1 MKKILPIIIAAVLS
15 LSGCGT
21 ENKNTAETTSPETSS
36 AEVTEETA
44 MREIDPNKPVVALTF
59 DDGPNTVTTVQVLNK
74 LEEYGVT
81 ASFFLVGTNITDET
95 KDVIKR
101 AYDMGC
107 EIDNHSKTHSYMN
120 QMTADEI
127 KEEISYVDDKLVE
140 IIGKPAPFFRPPYIA
155 VNDTM
160 YQNIDKPFICGYGCD
175 DWDIKVS
182 IDERTDRTLEQV
194 RDGAIILLHDSNGN
208 FQTVAAL
215 DKIIPALQE
224 QGYQFVTVTELFN
237 VKGIEISGDDTN
249 LYSLVQSSSE
259 QN

>member
-1 MKKILPIIIAAVLS
+1 MLIAAVLS

-21 ENKNTAETTSPETSS
+21 ANISTAETASSETSS
-36 AEVTEETA
+36 AEVTEETT
-44 MREIDPNKPVVALTF
+44 MREIDPDKPVVALTF

-95 KDVIKR
+95 KDIVKR

-107 EIDNHSKTHSYMN
+107 EIDSHSKTHSYMN

-127 KEEISYVDDKLVE
+127 KEEISYVDDKLME

-160 YQNIDKPFICGYGCD
+160 YQNIDKPFICGFGCN
-175 DWDIKVS
+175 DWDPKVT
-182 IDERTDRTLEQV
+182 IDERTERTLEQV
-194 RDGAIILLHDSNGN
+194 QDGAIILLHDSYNN
-208 FQTVAAL
+208 FQTVSAL

-224 QGYQFVTVTELFN
+224 QRYRFVTVTELFN
-237 VKGIEISGDDTN
+237 VKGVEISGDDTN
-249 LYSLVQSSSE
+249 LYSLVQSSPE
-259 QN
+259 Q

>member
-1 MKKILPIIIAAVLS
+1 MIIAAVLS

-21 ENKNTAETTSPETSS
+21 ANISTAETASSETSS
-36 AEVTEETA
+36 AKVTEETT
-44 MREIDPNKPVVALTF
+44 MREIDPNKPVIALTF

-95 KDVIKR
+95 KDIVKR
-101 AYDMGC
+101 AYDIGC
-107 EIDNHSKTHSYMN
+107 EIDSHSKTHSYMN

-127 KEEISYVDDKLVE
+127 KEEISYVDDKLME

-160 YQNIDKPFICGYGCD
+160 YQNIDKPFICGFGCD
-175 DWDIKVS
+175 DWDPKVT
-182 IDERTDRTLEQV
+182 IDERTERTLEQV
-194 RDGAIILLHDSNGN
+194 QDGAIILLHDSYNN

-215 DKIIPALQE
+215 DKIISALQE

-237 VKGIEISGDDTN
+237 VKGVEISGDDTN
-249 LYSLVQSSSE
+249 LYSLVQSSPE
-259 QN
+259 Q

>member
-1 MKKILPIIIAAVLS
+1 MKKIFPMLIAAVLS

-21 ENKNTAETTSPETSS
+21 ANISTAETASSETSS
-36 AEVTEETA
+36 AEVTEETT
-44 MREIDPNKPVVALTF
+44 MREIDPDKPVVALTF

-95 KDVIKR
+95 KDIVKR

-107 EIDNHSKTHSYMN
+107 EIDSHSKTHSYMN

-127 KEEISYVDDKLVE
+127 KEEISYVDDRLME

-160 YQNIDKPFICGYGCD
+160 YQNIDKPFICGFGCD
-175 DWDIKVS
+175 DWDPKVT
-182 IDERTDRTLEQV
+182 IDERTERTLEQV
-194 RDGAIILLHDSNGN
+194 QDGAIILLHDSYNN

-224 QGYQFVTVTELFN
+224 QGYRFVTVTELFN
-237 VKGIEISGDDTN
+237 VKGVEISGDDTN
-249 LYSLVQSSSE
+249 LYSLVQSSPE
-259 QN
+259 Q

>member
-1 MKKILPIIIAAVLS
+1 MKKIFPMLIAAALS

-21 ENKNTAETTSPETSS
+21 ANISTAETASSETSS
-36 AEVTEETA
+36 AEVTEETT
-44 MREIDPNKPVVALTF
+44 MREIDPDKPVVALTF

-95 KDVIKR
+95 KDIVKR

-107 EIDNHSKTHSYMN
+107 EIDSHSKTHSYMN

-127 KEEISYVDDKLVE
+127 KEEISYVDDKLME

-160 YQNIDKPFICGYGCD
+160 YQNIDKPFICGFGCD
-175 DWDIKVS
+175 DWDPKVT
-182 IDERTDRTLEQV
+182 IDERTERTLEQV
-194 RDGAIILLHDSNGN
+194 QDGAIILLHDSYNN

-237 VKGIEISGDDTN
+237 VKGVEISGDDTN
-249 LYSLVQSSSE
+249 LYSLVQSSPE
-259 QN
+259 Q

>member
-1 MKKILPIIIAAVLS
+1 MKKIFPMIIVAVLS

-21 ENKNTAETTSPETSS
+21 ANISTAETASSETSS
-36 AEVTEETA
+36 AEVTEETT
-44 MREIDPNKPVVALTF
+44 MREIDPDKPVVALTF

-95 KDVIKR
+95 KDIVKR
-101 AYDMGC
+101 AYDMVC
-107 EIDNHSKTHSYMN
+107 EIDSHSKTHSYMN

-127 KEEISYVDDKLVE
+127 KEEISYVDDKLME

-160 YQNIDKPFICGYGCD
+160 YQNIDKPFICGFGCD
-175 DWDIKVS
+175 DWDPKVT
-182 IDERTDRTLEQV
+182 IDERTERTLEQV
-194 RDGAIILLHDSNGN
+194 QDGAIILLHDSYNN

-237 VKGIEISGDDTN
+237 VKGVEISGDDTN
-249 LYSLVQSSSE
+249 LYSLVQSSPE
-259 QN
+259 Q

>member
-1 MKKILPIIIAAVLS
+1 MKKIFPMIIAAVLS

-21 ENKNTAETTSPETSS
+21 ANISTAETASSETSS
-36 AEVTEETA
+36 AEVTEETT
-44 MREIDPNKPVVALTF
+44 MREIDPDKPVVALTF

-95 KDVIKR
+95 KDIVKR

-107 EIDNHSKTHSYMN
+107 EIDSHSKTHSYMN

-127 KEEISYVDDKLVE
+127 KEEISYVDDKLME

-160 YQNIDKPFICGYGCD
+160 YQNIDKPFICGFGCD
-175 DWDIKVS
+175 DWDPKVT
-182 IDERTDRTLEQV
+182 IDERTERTLEQV
-194 RDGAIILLHDSNGN
+194 QDGAIILLHDSYNN

-224 QGYQFVTVTELFN
+224 QGYRFVTVTELFN
-237 VKGIEISGDDTN
+237 VKGVEISGDDTN

-259 QN
+259 Q

>member
-1 MKKILPIIIAAVLS
+1 MKKIFPMLIAAVLS

-21 ENKNTAETTSPETSS
+21 ANISTAETASSETSS
-36 AEVTEETA
+36 AEVTEETT
-44 MREIDPNKPVVALTF
+44 MREIDPDKPVVALTF

-95 KDVIKR
+95 KDIVKR

-107 EIDNHSKTHSYMN
+107 EIDSHSKTHSYMN

-127 KEEISYVDDKLVE
+127 KEEISYVDDKLME

-160 YQNIDKPFICGYGCD
+160 YQNIDKPFICGFGCD
-175 DWDIKVS
+175 DWDPKVT
-182 IDERTDRTLEQV
+182 IDERTERTLEQV
-194 RDGAIILLHDSNGN
+194 QDGAIILLHDSYNN

-237 VKGIEISGDDTN
+237 VKGVEVSGDDTN
-249 LYSLVQSSSE
+249 LYSLVQSSPE
-259 QN
+259 Q

>member
-1 MKKILPIIIAAVLS
+1 MKKIFPMIIAAVLS

-21 ENKNTAETTSPETSS
+21 ANISTAETASSETSS
-36 AEVTEETA
+36 AEVTEETT
-44 MREIDPNKPVVALTF
+44 MREIDPDKPVVALTF

-95 KDVIKR
+95 KDIVKR

-107 EIDNHSKTHSYMN
+107 EIDSHSKTHSYMN

-127 KEEISYVDDKLVE
+127 KEEISYVDDKLME

-160 YQNIDKPFICGYGCD
+160 YQNIDKPFICGFGCD
-175 DWDIKVS
+175 DWDPKVT
-182 IDERTDRTLEQV
+182 IDERTERTLEQV
-194 RDGAIILLHDSNGN
+194 QDGAIILLHDSYNN

-224 QGYQFVTVTELFN
+224 QGYLFVTVTELFN
-237 VKGIEISGDDTN
+237 VKGVEISGDDTN
-249 LYSLVQSSSE
+249 LYSLVQSSPE
-259 QN
+259 Q

>member
-1 MKKILPIIIAAVLS
+1 MKKIFPMIAAAVLS

-21 ENKNTAETTSPETSS
+21 ANENTAETTSPETSS

-140 IIGKPAPFFRPPYIA
+140 MIGKPAPFFRPPYIA

-175 DWDIKVS
+175 DWDPKVT
-182 IDERTDRTLEQV
+182 IDERVERTLDQIQ
-194 RDGAIILLHDSNGN
+194 DGAIILLHDSNGN

-215 DKIIPALQE
+215 DRIIPALQE

>member
-1 MKKILPIIIAAVLS
+1 MKKIFPMLIAAVLS

-21 ENKNTAETTSPETSS
+21 ANISTAETASSETSS
-36 AEVTEETA
+36 AEVTEETT
-44 MREIDPNKPVVALTF
+44 MREIDPDKPVVALTF
-59 DDGPNTVTTVQVLNK
+59 DDGPNTLTTVQVLNK
-74 LEEYGVT
+74 LEKYGVT

-95 KDVIKR
+95 KDIVKR

-107 EIDNHSKTHSYMN
+107 EIDSHSKTHSYMN

-127 KEEISYVDDKLVE
+127 KEEISYVDDKLME

-160 YQNIDKPFICGYGCD
+160 YQNIDKPFICGFGCD
-175 DWDIKVS
+175 DWDPKVT
-182 IDERTDRTLEQV
+182 IDERTERTLEQV
-194 RDGAIILLHDSNGN
+194 QDGAIILLHDSYNN

-237 VKGIEISGDDTN
+237 VKGVEISGDDTN
-249 LYSLVQSSSE
+249 LYSLVQSSPE
-259 QN
+259 Q

>member
-1 MKKILPIIIAAVLS
+1 MKKIFPMLIAAALS

-21 ENKNTAETTSPETSS
+21 ANISTAETASSETSS
-36 AEVTEETA
+36 AEITEETT
-44 MREIDPNKPVVALTF
+44 MREIDPDKPVVALTF

-95 KDVIKR
+95 KDIVKR

-107 EIDNHSKTHSYMN
+107 EIDSHSKTHSYMN

-127 KEEISYVDDKLVE
+127 KEEISYVDDKLME

-160 YQNIDKPFICGYGCD
+160 YQNIDKPFICGFGCD
-175 DWDIKVS
+175 DWDPKVT
-182 IDERTDRTLEQV
+182 IDERTERTLEQV
-194 RDGAIILLHDSNGN
+194 QDGAIILLHDSYNN

-237 VKGIEISGDDTN
+237 VKGVEISGDDTN
-249 LYSLVQSSSE
+249 LYSLVQSSPE
-259 QN
+259 Q

>member
-1 MKKILPIIIAAVLS
+1 MKKIFPMIIAAVLS

-21 ENKNTAETTSPETSS
+21 ANISTAETASSETSS
-36 AEVTEETA
+36 AEVTEETT
-44 MREIDPNKPVVALTF
+44 MREIDPDKPVVALTF

-95 KDVIKR
+95 KDIVKR

-107 EIDNHSKTHSYMN
+107 EIDSHSKTHSYMN

-127 KEEISYVDDKLVE
+127 KEEISYVDDKLME

-160 YQNIDKPFICGYGCD
+160 YQNIDKPFICGFGCD
-175 DWDIKVS
+175 DWDPKVT
-182 IDERTDRTLEQV
+182 IDERTERTLEQV
-194 RDGAIILLHDSNGN
+194 QDGAIILLHDSYNN

-224 QGYQFVTVTELFN
+224 QGYRFVTVTELFN
-237 VKGIEISGDDTN
+237 VKGVEISGDDTN
-249 LYSLVQSSSE
+249 LYSLVQSSPE
-259 QN
+259 Q

>member
-1 MKKILPIIIAAVLS
+1 MRKIFPMIIAAVLS

-21 ENKNTAETTSPETSS
+21 ANISTAETASSETPS
-36 AEVTEETA
+36 AEVTEETT
-44 MREIDPNKPVVALTF
+44 MREIDPDKPVVALTF

-95 KDVIKR
+95 KDIVKR

-107 EIDNHSKTHSYMN
+107 EIDSHSKTHSYMN

-127 KEEISYVDDKLVE
+127 KEEITYVDDKLMD

-160 YQNIDKPFICGYGCD
+160 YQNIDKPFICGFGCD
-175 DWDIKVS
+175 DWDPKVT
-182 IDERTDRTLEQV
+182 IDERTERTLEQV
-194 RDGAIILLHDSNGN
+194 QDGAIILLHDSYNN

-237 VKGIEISGDDTN
+237 LKGVEISGDDTN
-249 LYSLVQSSSE
+249 LYSLVQNSPE
-259 QN
+259 Q

>member
-1 MKKILPIIIAAVLS
+1 MKKIFPMIVAAVLS

-21 ENKNTAETTSPETSS
+21 ANINTAETASPETSS
-36 AEVTEETA
+36 AEVTEETT
-44 MREIDPNKPVVALTF
+44 MREIDPDKPVVALTF

-95 KDVIKR
+95 KDIVKR

-127 KEEISYVDDKLVE
+127 KEEISYVDDKLME

-160 YQNIDKPFICGYGCD
+160 YQNIDKPFICGFGCD
-175 DWDIKVS
+175 DWDPKVT
-182 IDERTDRTLEQV
+182 IDERTERTLEQV
-194 RDGAIILLHDSNGN
+194 QDGAIILLHDSYNN

-249 LYSLVQSSSE
+249 LYSLVQSSPE
-259 QN
+259 Q

>member
-1 MKKILPIIIAAVLS
+1 MKKIFPMIIAAVLS

-21 ENKNTAETTSPETSS
+21 ANISTAETSSSETSS
-36 AEVTEETA
+36 AEVTEETT
-44 MREIDPNKPVVALTF
+44 MREIDPDKPVVALTF

-95 KDVIKR
+95 KDIVKR

-107 EIDNHSKTHSYMN
+107 EIDSHSKTHSYMN

-127 KEEISYVDDKLVE
+127 KEEISYVDDKLME

-160 YQNIDKPFICGYGCD
+160 YQNIDKPFICGFGCD
-175 DWDIKVS
+175 DWDPKVT
-182 IDERTDRTLEQV
+182 IDERTERTLEQV
-194 RDGAIILLHDSNGN
+194 QDGAIILLHDSYNN

-224 QGYQFVTVTELFN
+224 QGYRFVTVTELFN
-237 VKGIEISGDDTN
+237 VKGVEISGDDTN
-249 LYSLVQSSSE
+249 LYSLVQSPPE
-259 QN
+259 Q

>member
-1 MKKILPIIIAAVLS
+1 MKKIFPMIIAAVLS

-21 ENKNTAETTSPETSS
+21 ANISTAETSSSETSS
-36 AEVTEETA
+36 AEVTEETT
-44 MREIDPNKPVVALTF
+44 MREIDPDKPVVALTF

-95 KDVIKR
+95 KDIVKR

-107 EIDNHSKTHSYMN
+107 EIDSHSKTHSYMN

-127 KEEISYVDDKLVE
+127 KEEISYVDDKLME

-160 YQNIDKPFICGYGCD
+160 YQNIDKPFICGFGCD
-175 DWDIKVS
+175 DWDPKVT
-182 IDERTDRTLEQV
+182 IDERTERTLEQV
-194 RDGAIILLHDSNGN
+194 QDGAIILLHDSYNN

-224 QGYQFVTVTELFN
+224 QGYRFVTVTELFN
-237 VKGIEISGDDTN
+237 VKGVEISGDDTN
-249 LYSLVQSSSE
+249 LYSLVQSSPE
-259 QN
+259 Q

>member
-1 MKKILPIIIAAVLS
+1 MLIAAALS

-21 ENKNTAETTSPETSS
+21 ANISTAETASSETSS
-36 AEVTEETA
+36 AEVTEETT
-44 MREIDPNKPVVALTF
+44 MREIDPDKPVVALTF

-95 KDVIKR
+95 KDIVKR

-107 EIDNHSKTHSYMN
+107 EIDSHSKTHSYMN

-127 KEEISYVDDKLVE
+127 KEEISYVDDRLME

-160 YQNIDKPFICGYGCD
+160 YQNIDKPFICGFGCD
-175 DWDIKVS
+175 DWDPKVT
-182 IDERTDRTLEQV
+182 IDERTERTLEQV
-194 RDGAIILLHDSNGN
+194 QDGAIILLHDSYNN
-208 FQTVAAL
+208 FKTVAAL

-237 VKGIEISGDDTN
+237 VKGVEISGDDTN
-249 LYSLVQSSSE
+249 LYSLVQSSPE
-259 QN
+259 Q

>member
-1 MKKILPIIIAAVLS
+1 
-15 LSGCGT
+15 
-21 ENKNTAETTSPETSS
+21 
-36 AEVTEETA
+36 
-44 MREIDPNKPVVALTF
+44 MREIDPDKPVVALTF

-95 KDVIKR
+95 KDIVKR

-107 EIDNHSKTHSYMN
+107 EIDSHSKTHSYMN
-120 QMTADEI
+120 QMSADEI
-127 KEEISYVDDKLVE
+127 KEEISYVDDKLME

-160 YQNIDKPFICGYGCD
+160 YQNIDKPFICGFGCD
-175 DWDIKVS
+175 DWDPKVT
-182 IDERTDRTLEQV
+182 IDERTERTLEQV
-194 RDGAIILLHDSNGN
+194 QDGAIILLHDSYNN

-224 QGYQFVTVTELFN
+224 QIGRAHV
-237 VKGIEISGDDTN
+237 
-249 LYSLVQSSSE
+249 
-259 QN
+259 

>member
-1 MKKILPIIIAAVLS
+1 MLIAAVLS

-21 ENKNTAETTSPETSS
+21 ANISTAETASSETSS
-36 AEVTEETA
+36 AEVTEETT
-44 MREIDPNKPVVALTF
+44 MREIDPDKPVVALTF

-81 ASFFLVGTNITDET
+81 ASFFLVGTNITGET
-95 KDVIKR
+95 KDIVKR
-101 AYDMGC
+101 AYDIGF
-107 EIDNHSKTHSYMN
+107 EIDSHSKTHSYMN

-127 KEEISYVDDKLVE
+127 KEEISYVDDKLME

-160 YQNIDKPFICGYGCD
+160 YQNIDKPFICGFGCD
-175 DWDIKVS
+175 DWDPKVT
-182 IDERTDRTLEQV
+182 IDERTERTLEQV
-194 RDGAIILLHDSNGN
+194 QDGAIILLHDSYNN

-237 VKGIEISGDDTN
+237 VKGVEISGDDTN
-249 LYSLVQSSSE
+249 LYSLVQSSPE
-259 QN
+259 Q

>member
-1 MKKILPIIIAAVLS
+1 MKKIFPMIIAAVLS

-21 ENKNTAETTSPETSS
+21 ANISTAETASSETSS
-36 AEVTEETA
+36 AEITEETT
-44 MREIDPNKPVVALTF
+44 MREIDPNKPVIALTF

-95 KDVIKR
+95 KDIIKR

-107 EIDNHSKTHSYMN
+107 EIDSHSKTHSYMN

-127 KEEISYVDDKLVE
+127 KEEISYVDDKLME

-160 YQNIDKPFICGYGCD
+160 YQNIDKPFICGFGCD
-175 DWDIKVS
+175 DWDPKVT
-182 IDERTDRTLEQV
+182 IDERTERTLEQV
-194 RDGAIILLHDSNGN
+194 QDGAIILLHDSYNN

-224 QGYQFVTVTELFN
+224 QGYRFVTVTELFN
-237 VKGIEISGDDTN
+237 VKGVEISGDDTN
-249 LYSLVQSSSE
+249 LYSIVQSSPE
-259 QN
+259 Q

>member
-1 MKKILPIIIAAVLS
+1 MKKIFPMIIAAVLS

-21 ENKNTAETTSPETSS
+21 ANISTAETASSETSS
-36 AEVTEETA
+36 AEVTEETT
-44 MREIDPNKPVVALTF
+44 MREIDPDKPVVALTF

-95 KDVIKR
+95 KDIVKR

-107 EIDNHSKTHSYMN
+107 EIDSHSKTHSYMN

-127 KEEISYVDDKLVE
+127 KEEISYVDDRLME

-160 YQNIDKPFICGYGCD
+160 YQNIDKPFICGFGCD
-175 DWDIKVS
+175 DWDPKVT
-182 IDERTDRTLEQV
+182 IDERTERTLEQV
-194 RDGAIILLHDSNGN
+194 QDGAIILLHDSYNN

-224 QGYQFVTVTELFN
+224 QGYRFVTVTELFN
-237 VKGIEISGDDTN
+237 VKGVEISGDDTN
-249 LYSLVQSSSE
+249 LYSLVQSSPE
-259 QN
+259 Q

>member
-1 MKKILPIIIAAVLS
+1 MKKIFPMIIAAVLS

-21 ENKNTAETTSPETSS
+21 ANISTAETASSETSS
-36 AEVTEETA
+36 AKVTEETT
-44 MREIDPNKPVVALTF
+44 MREIDPNKPVIALTF

-95 KDVIKR
+95 KDIVKR
-101 AYDMGC
+101 AYDIGC
-107 EIDNHSKTHSYMN
+107 EIDSHSKTHSYMN

-127 KEEISYVDDKLVE
+127 KEEISYVDDKLME

-160 YQNIDKPFICGYGCD
+160 YQNIDKPFICGFGCD
-175 DWDIKVS
+175 DWDPKVT
-182 IDERTDRTLEQV
+182 IDERTERTLEQV
-194 RDGAIILLHDSNGN
+194 QDGAIILLHDSYNN

-215 DKIIPALQE
+215 DKIISALQE

-237 VKGIEISGDDTN
+237 VKGVEISGDDTN
-249 LYSLVQSSSE
+249 LYSLVQSSPE
-259 QN
+259 Q

>member
-1 MKKILPIIIAAVLS
+1 MIAAAVLS

-21 ENKNTAETTSPETSS
+21 ANENTAETTSPETSS

-140 IIGKPAPFFRPPYIA
+140 MIGKPAPFFRPPYIA

-175 DWDIKVS
+175 DWDPKVT
-182 IDERTDRTLEQV
+182 IDERVERTLDQV
-194 RDGAIILLHDSNGN
+194 QDGAIILLHDSNGN

-215 DKIIPALQE
+215 DRIIPALQE

>member
-1 MKKILPIIIAAVLS
+1 MKKIFPMLIAAALS

-21 ENKNTAETTSPETSS
+21 ANISTAETSSSETSS
-36 AEVTEETA
+36 AEVTEETT
-44 MREIDPNKPVVALTF
+44 MREIDPDKPVVALTF

-95 KDVIKR
+95 KDIVKR

-107 EIDNHSKTHSYMN
+107 EIDSHSKTHSYMN

-127 KEEISYVDDKLVE
+127 KEEISYVDDKLME
-140 IIGKPAPFFRPPYIA
+140 IIDKPAPFFRPPYIA

-160 YQNIDKPFICGYGCD
+160 YQNIDKPFICGFGCD
-175 DWDIKVS
+175 DWDPKVT
-182 IDERTDRTLEQV
+182 IDERTERTLEQV
-194 RDGAIILLHDSNGN
+194 QDGAIILLHDSYNN

-224 QGYQFVTVTELFN
+224 QGYRFVTVTELFN
-237 VKGIEISGDDTN
+237 VKGVEISGDDTN
-249 LYSLVQSSSE
+249 LYSLVQSSPE
-259 QN
+259 Q

>member
-1 MKKILPIIIAAVLS
+1 MKKIFPMLIAAALS

-21 ENKNTAETTSPETSS
+21 ANISTAETASSETSS
-36 AEVTEETA
+36 AEVTEETT
-44 MREIDPNKPVVALTF
+44 MREIDPDKPVVALTF

-95 KDVIKR
+95 KNIVKR

-107 EIDNHSKTHSYMN
+107 EIDSHSKTHSYMN

-127 KEEISYVDDKLVE
+127 KEEISYVDDKLME

-160 YQNIDKPFICGYGCD
+160 YQNIDKPFICGFGCD
-175 DWDIKVS
+175 DWDPKVT
-182 IDERTDRTLEQV
+182 IDERTERTLEQV
-194 RDGAIILLHDSNGN
+194 QDGAIILLHDSYNN

-237 VKGIEISGDDTN
+237 VKGVEISGDDTN
-249 LYSLVQSSSE
+249 LYSLVQSSPE
-259 QN
+259 Q

>member
-1 MKKILPIIIAAVLS
+1 MIIAAVLS

-21 ENKNTAETTSPETSS
+21 ANISTAETASSETSS
-36 AEVTEETA
+36 AEVTEETT
-44 MREIDPNKPVVALTF
+44 MREIDPDKPVVALTF

-95 KDVIKR
+95 KDIVKR

-107 EIDNHSKTHSYMN
+107 EIDSHSKTHSYMN

-127 KEEISYVDDKLVE
+127 KEEISYVDDRLME

-160 YQNIDKPFICGYGCD
+160 YQNIDKPFICGFGCD
-175 DWDIKVS
+175 DWDPKVT
-182 IDERTDRTLEQV
+182 IDERTEHTLEQV
-194 RDGAIILLHDSNGN
+194 QDGAIILLHDSYNN

-224 QGYQFVTVTELFN
+224 QRYRFVTVTELFN
-237 VKGIEISGDDTN
+237 VKGVEISGDDTN
-249 LYSLVQSSSE
+249 LYSLVQSSPE
-259 QN
+259 Q

>member
-1 MKKILPIIIAAVLS
+1 MKKIFPMLIAAVLS

-21 ENKNTAETTSPETSS
+21 ANISTAETASSETSS
-36 AEVTEETA
+36 AEVTEETT
-44 MREIDPNKPVVALTF
+44 MREIDPDKPVVALTF

-95 KDVIKR
+95 KDIVKR

-107 EIDNHSKTHSYMN
+107 EIDSHSKTHSYMN

-127 KEEISYVDDKLVE
+127 KEEISYVDDRLME

-160 YQNIDKPFICGYGCD
+160 YQNIDKPFICGFGCD
-175 DWDIKVS
+175 DWDPKVT
-182 IDERTDRTLEQV
+182 IDERTERTLEQV
-194 RDGAIILLHDSNGN
+194 QDGAIILLHDSYNN

-224 QGYQFVTVTELFN
+224 QGYRFVTVTELFN
-237 VKGIEISGDDTN
+237 VKGVEISGDDAN
-249 LYSLVQSSSE
+249 LYSLVQNSPE
-259 QN
+259 Q